1 MKNRVLK
8 VVLVGGLVTL
18 ALLMFMGNQVTI
30 PLNQGLLTSKA
41 TQTTFATGQTDTIT
55 VNREAGLSALA
66 FSIHTKDSSNIS
78 LVTVRR
84 VFNGVYAAVMA
95 GDTLVKTDSS
105 AAARVLIKTVT
116 LAPLA
121 EQYVFIVAYNADDG
135 GLNQGV
141 TTPNVVYGVSRQYS
155 RVNNQ

>member
-30 PLNQGLLTSKA
+30 PLNAGLVTTKA
-41 TQTTFATGQTDTIT
+41 TQTTFATGQTDTVT

-66 FSIHTKDSSNIS
+66 FAIHTKDSSNIS

-84 VFNGVYAAVMA
+84 VFNGVYAAVLA
-95 GDTLVKTDSS
+95 GDTLVTNDSS
-105 AAARVLIKTVT
+105 ATARVIIKAVT

-121 EQYVFIVAYNADDG
+121 EQYVFIVAYKANTG

-141 TTPNVVYGVSRQYS
+141 TTPNVVYGVNREYS